1 MKRFSFCIFALAFLG
16 LLHGTGFGQDKKD
29 QPKEKEPPKDKKAG
43 PFMAPV
49 PAPVPAIGAP
59 ACCAPGPG
67 QSVGCQPLV
76 FIVNGEA
83 GSTHLTD
90 NVLLLN
96 GEMRLGVRIQAV
108 TWATRLSHSEDVV
121 DQQAQLKAAAR
132 IACSVQAIRKDAPNL
147 PIFLVGHSGGAHVV
161 LRAAEMLPEKSID
174 RIIVVA
180 PAVSNTYDLTRA
192 LKTSRGGID
201 NFFSEDDSL
210 LDHMAE
216 SVGTADG
223 TRCKPAGLSGF
234 RLASSDPKDIAAYR
248 NVRQYRWTIEFCGG
262 GGHYTWTRYH
272 NVKKAIMPIFS
283 APTTIY
289 DGPAAATVRKMPPA
303 P

>member
-1 MKRFSFCIFALAFLG
+1 MRRFSLCIFAMAVLV
-16 LLHGTGFGQDKKD
+16 LLHGSGFGQDKKD
-29 QPKEKEPPKDKKAG
+29 QPKEKEPPKEMKIEAVKQI
-43 PFMAPV
+43 V
-49 PAPVPAIGAP
+49 KGAP
-59 ACCAPGPG
+59 GCCGPGPA
-67 QSVGCQPLV
+67 QNVGCQPLV

-90 NVLLLN
+90 SVLLLN
-96 GEMRLGVRIQAV
+96 GESRLGLRIQAV
-108 TWATRLSHSEDVV
+108 TWATHLSHSEDVV

-132 IACSVQAIRKDAPNL
+132 IACTVQALRKDAPNL

-180 PAVSNTYDLTRA
+180 PAVSCTYDLTRA

-201 NFFSEDDSL
+201 NFYSEDDSL

-223 TRCKPAGLSGF
+223 MKCRPAGVTGF
-234 RLASSDPKDIAAYR
+234 RLASSDRNDCEAYR
-248 NVRQYRWTIEFCGG
+248 NIRQHRWTIDYSGG

-272 NVKKAIMPIFS
+272 NVKKTIMPMFS
-283 APTTIY
+283 APTMIY
-289 DGPAAATVRKMPPA
+289 DGPAPTVRKMPPA

>member
-1 MKRFSFCIFALAFLG
+1 MKRFSFCIFAVALLG
-16 LLHGTGFGQDKKD
+16 LLPGTGFGQDKKD
-29 QPKEKEPPKDKKAG
+29 QPREKEPPKNTKSDSFKA
-43 PFMAPV
+43 
-49 PAPVPAIGAP
+49 PAPTMVAP
-59 ACCAPGPG
+59 ACCSPSPGLN
-67 QSVGCQPLV
+67 VGCQPLV
-76 FIVNGEA
+76 FIANGEA

-96 GEMRLGVRIQAV
+96 GESRLGLRIQAV
-108 TWATRLSHSEDVV
+108 TWATHLSHSEDVV

-201 NFFSEDDSL
+201 NFFSSDDSL
-210 LDHMAE
+210 LDHMTE
-216 SVGTADG
+216 SVGNADG
-223 TRCKPAGLSGF
+223 TKCKAAGLTGF
-234 RLASSDPKDIAAYR
+234 RVPFNDRNVVEAYR
-248 NVRQYRWTIEFCGG
+248 NVRSYPWTLEFCGG

-272 NVKKAIMPIFS
+272 NVKKTIMPMFT
-283 APTTIY
+283 APVPVY
-289 DGPAAATVRKMPPA
+289 DGPAVAARKMPPA